1 MIYILIGFTFSLS
14 ETRTWDSHSA
24 YLMPKKRWEIGL
36 FQPFRYALSDNIEYS
51 IHPLWFSVIP
61 NIAFKGAQHNVTGY
75 KTAAQLKLFYPT
87 PMLNILARR
96 GIGGLIDPN
105 ITMPPMLG
113 ISGTGIAS
121 RKIFGLSTTFNVG
134 LDLGITA
141 GKLDRRSSIDL
152 PLVYHRLGVFYNG
165 WGLHTGVDLQA
176 KLTDRVK
183 LHLDIDLRLLP
194 GISKDHP
201 QNFFTI
207 LSGENVLEHKLLL
220 IWNRSQSFRV
230 LTGYKLVTGQYPY
243 GHDIRL
249 LPYIPL
255 LETWI
260 PIVELQWAKK

>member
-1 MIYILIGFTFSLS
+1 MIYTLIGFTLSLS

-36 FQPFRYALSDNIEYS
+36 FQPFRHALSEKIEYS
-51 IHPLWFSVIP
+51 IHPLWFSVMP
-61 NIAFKGAQHNVTGY
+61 NIAFKRAQYNVTGY

-87 PMLNILARR
+87 PLLNILARR

-113 ISGTGIAS
+113 ITGTGIVS
-121 RKIFGLSTTFNVG
+121 RKIFGLNTTFNAG
-134 LDLGITA
+134 LDLGITM
-141 GKLDRRSSIDL
+141 GELDRRSSIAL
-152 PLVYHRLGVFYNG
+152 PLVYLRLFVFYNG

-176 KLTDRVK
+176 NLSDKVK

-194 GISKDHP
+194 GIFKDHP
-201 QNFFTI
+201 QNFFTM

-220 IWNRSQSFRV
+220 ISDRSQSFRV
-230 LTGYKLVTGQYPY
+230 LTGYKLVMGQYPY
-243 GHDIRL
+243 GHDMRL

-255 LETWI
+255 LERWI
-260 PIVELQWAKK
+260 PIIEFQWAKK